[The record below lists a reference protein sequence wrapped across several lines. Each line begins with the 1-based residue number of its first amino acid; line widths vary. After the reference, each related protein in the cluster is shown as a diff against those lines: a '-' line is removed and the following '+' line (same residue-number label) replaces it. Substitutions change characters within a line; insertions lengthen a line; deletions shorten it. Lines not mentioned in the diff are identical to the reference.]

1 VKGATMIKISKESK
15 LKPKEVIEHAVAFFG
30 PKGYGLELKEQDNCN
45 AYFEGGGGSVRI
57 TAETVK
63 KGSSVDVE
71 SVEWDYQSKQFLD
84 KI

>member
-1 VKGATMIKISKESK
+1 MLKISKESK
-15 LKPKEVIEHAVAFFG
+15 FKPQEVIKRAIAFFG
-30 PKGYGLELKEQDNCN
+30 PKGYGLEPKEEDSCN
-45 AYFEGGGGSVRI
+45 AYFEGGGGSVRVSAA
-57 TAETVK
+57 TSK